1 MTRARREASIT
12 DAPPRSRARCY
23 LVFGMIGSLAAA
35 LLGLVFEQQAVFLAG
50 LACFGLLC
58 LQGACGHCAGLN
70 RIVVHNAVVDRPD
83 RPDRPLDR
91 PTL

>member
-23 LVFGMIGSLAAA
+23 LAVGMGFCLLAA
-35 LLGLVFEQQAVFLAG
+35 LLGLVFEQQAVFVSG

-58 LQGACGHCAGLN
+58 LQGACGHCAGN
-70 RIVVHNAVVDRPD
+70 IVVHNAVVV
-83 RPDRPLDR
+83 DRPLER

>member
-1 MTRARREASIT
+1 MTRARREALE
-12 DAPPRSRARCY
+12 DVPPPRSTARCY
-23 LVFGMIGSLAAA
+23 LAFGMVGSLAAA
-35 LLGLVFEQQAVFLAG
+35 LLGLVFEQQAVFAAG

-58 LQGACGHCAGLN
+58 VQGACGHCAG
-70 RIVVHNAVVDRPD
+70 RIVVQNAVVD

>member
-1 MTRARREASIT
+1 MTRARREASDT
-12 DAPPRSRARCY
+12 DAPHRSYIRCF
-23 LVFGMIGSLAAA
+23 LAVGMVGSLAAA
-35 LLGLVFEQQAVFLAG
+35 LLRLICEQQAVFAAG

-58 LQGACGHCAGLN
+58 VQGACGHCAG